1 MGISVWRAR
10 GLTLGEVMVSIT
22 LLSLMLVTTIVL
34 FTQLLAST
42 TKNGYLESASVLA
55 DRVLEQATLNPSS
68 SPPLTHTR
76 RPGVSA
82 GRGGRG
88 GGARVGLDAGRRIAP
103 VGAGRPV
110 ADPPIR
116 QTTRGRGEAVP
127 ATGQASRRRRRAEAS
142 EGAAAAAGRV
152 SKSVFVKL
160 LVSYT

>member
-68 SPPLTHTR
+68 SPPAYPPLTTGSEQLLVEGEER
-76 RPGVSA
+76 STEFLYRLEA
-82 GRGGRG
+82 T
-88 GGARVGLDAGRRIAP
+88 
-103 VGAGRPV
+103 PV
-110 ADPPIR
+110 ADPAG
-116 QTTRGRGEAVP
+116 TGERWFLEVEVRWW
-127 ATGQASRRRRRAEAS
+127 TDDI
-142 EGAAAAAGRV
+142 EGKSAGRQGYGELKTTQSRLV
-152 SKSVFVKL
+152 YVKW
-160 LVSYT
+160 